1 VLLKI
6 KSNYLLK
13 KNLEFRTHNIQ
24 QTMSDNLKHECGIAF
39 LRLLKPLEFYKEKY
53 GTAFYGIQK
62 MYLLMEKQHNRGQDG
77 AGFASIKLDVE
88 PGERYISRLRSN
100 ASQAIQDVFAQIN
113 GRISEELIAH
123 PEYANNVA
131 AQKANIPYIG
141 ELFLGHVR
149 YGTFGK
155 NSIESVHPFLRQN
168 NWMHRNL
175 ILAGNFNMTNVKE
188 LFSSLIELGQHP
200 KEMAD
205 TVTIMEKI
213 GHFLDDEVTELY
225 RQCKENGL
233 TKREA
238 SPIIAEKLDIV
249 KILKKASKN
258 LDGGYAMAGLLGHG
272 DGFVFRDPAG
282 IRPAYYYQDDEIV
295 VVASERPVI
304 QTVFNV
310 EFEKV
315 QELQPGNALIVKKN
329 GTVSEENILTPTVKK
344 ACSFERIYFSRGSD
358 AEIYQERKNLG
369 KLILPAVLEAIDNDT
384 DNTVFSYIPN
394 TAETSFYGMVEAAQD
409 FLNQRKND
417 FILANRNTLTK
428 ETLQEL
434 LSVKIRTEKVAIKDA
449 KLRTFITEDASRDDL
464 VAHVYDVTYGV
475 IKPTDNL
482 VIIDDSIVRGTTLK
496 MSIIKMMDRLKPKS
510 IVIVSSAPQIRFP
523 DCYGIDMAKLE
534 GLVAFK
540 AALELLKER
549 NLYHIVDEVYTK
561 CKAQENFKDNEV
573 KNFVTEIY
581 APFQPQE
588 VSDKIAEML
597 TSESVKAKVKIIFQT
612 VENLHIA
619 CPKNLGDWYFTGDY
633 PTPGGNRVVNRAFMN
648 FYEGKDARAY

>member
-1 VLLKI
+1 M
-6 KSNYLLK
+6 
-13 KNLEFRTHNIQ
+13 T
-24 QTMSDNLKHECGIAF
+24 
-39 LRLLKPLEFYKEKY
+39 
-53 GTAFYGIQK
+53 
-62 MYLLMEKQHNRGQDG
+62 
-77 AGFASIKLDVE
+77 
-88 PGERYISRLRSN
+88 
-100 ASQAIQDVFAQIN
+100 
-113 GRISEELIAH
+113 
-123 PEYANNVA
+123 NVA
-131 AQKANIPYIG
+131 A
-141 ELFLGHVR
+141 LF
-149 YGTFGK
+149 
-155 NSIESVHPFLRQN
+155 NSLV
-168 NWMHRNL
+168 
-175 ILAGNFNMTNVKE
+175 
-188 LFSSLIELGQHP
+188 ELGQHP

-205 TVTIMEKI
+205 TVTVMEKI
-213 GHFLDDEVTELY
+213 GHFLDEEVTHLY
-225 RQCKENGL
+225 QECKNNGL
-233 TKREA
+233 SKREA
-238 SPIIAEKLDIV
+238 SPVIAEKLDLV

-310 EFEKV
+310 DFEKV
-315 QELQPGNALIVKKN
+315 QELQPGNALIIKKN
-329 GTVSEENILTPTVKK
+329 GSVSEEEIITPTIKK

-369 KLILPAVLEAIDNDT
+369 KLILPAVLDAIDNDT

-394 TAETSFYGMVEAAQD
+394 TAETSFYGLVEAAQD
-409 FLNQRKND
+409 FLNQRKNN

-428 ETLQEL
+428 ESLQEL

-449 KLRTFITEDASRDDL
+449 KLRTFITEDSSRDDL

-510 IVIVSSAPQIRFP
+510 IIVVSSAPQIRYP

-534 GLVAFK
+534 GLVAFR

-549 NLYHIVDEVYTK
+549 NLYHIVEEVYTK
-561 CKAQENFKDNEV
+561 CKAQENLKDDAV
-573 KNFVTEIY
+573 VNFVTEIY
-581 APFQPQE
+581 APFKPQE
-588 VSDKIAEML
+588 ISDKIAEML
-597 TSESVKAKVKIIFQT
+597 TSDSVKANVKIIFQT
-612 VENLHIA
+612 VEDLHIA

>member
-1 VLLKI
+1 
-6 KSNYLLK
+6 
-13 KNLEFRTHNIQ
+13 
-24 QTMSDNLKHECGIAF
+24 MSDALQHECGIA
-39 LRLLKPLEFYKEKY
+39 LVRLLKPLEFYKEKY

-77 AGFASIKLDVE
+77 AGFASIKLDME
-88 PGERYISRLRSN
+88 PGERYISRVRSN
-100 ASQAIQDVFAQIN
+100 HAQPIQDVFAQIN
-113 GRISEELIAH
+113 DRINEEMAAH
-123 PEYANNVA
+123 PEYADDVA
-131 AQKANIPYIG
+131 LQKENIPYIG

-188 LFSSLIELGQHP
+188 LFQSLVELGQHP

-205 TVTIMEKI
+205 TVTVMEKI
-213 GHFLDDEVTELY
+213 GHFLDGAVTDLY
-225 RQCKENGL
+225 QECKNDGL

-238 SPIIAEKLDIV
+238 SAVIAEKLDV
-249 KILKKASKN
+249 ARILTRASKN

-272 DGFVFRDPAG
+272 DSFVFRDPAG
-282 IRPAYYYQDDEIV
+282 IRPAYFYQDDEIV

-310 EFEKV
+310 PFEKV
-315 QELQPGNALIVKKN
+315 QEIEPGNALIIKKN
-329 GTVSEENILTPTVKK
+329 GTVTMQEILPPTVKK

-358 AEIYQERKNLG
+358 AEIYQERKMLG
-369 KLILPAVLEAIDNDT
+369 KLILPAVLESIDEDT

-394 TAETSFYGMVEAAQD
+394 TAETSFYGLVEAAQD
-409 FLNQRKND
+409 FLNQRKNNY
-417 FILANRNTLTK
+417 ILENRNTLTK
-428 ETLQEL
+428 DSLQEL

-449 KLRTFITEDASRDDL
+449 KLRTFITEDSSRDDL

-496 MSIIKMMDRLKPKS
+496 MSIIKMMDRLNPKR
-510 IVIVSSAPQIRFP
+510 IVIVSSAPQIRYP

-549 NLYHIVDEVYTK
+549 NLYHIVDEVYLK
-561 CKAQENFKDNEV
+561 CKAQENYKDHDVVNY
-573 KNFVTEIY
+573 VTAIY
-581 APFQPQE
+581 EPFQPQE

-597 TSESVKAKVKIIFQT
+597 SSPEINAEVKIIFQT
-612 VENLHIA
+612 VEDLHIA

-648 FYEGKDARAY
+648 FYEGKDVRAY